1 MVVNPNKAI
10 ALSSL
15 PVSTL
20 TLRAVSSCSSTVSWP
35 RTGVSMATLTE
46 VLVMTPITLVSC
58 NPEHIAS
65 LSWPHLLT

>member
-1 MVVNPNKAI
+1 MVVRPNRAI

-15 PVSTL
+15 PVPTL
-20 TLRAVSSCSSTVSWP
+20 TLRAVFSCSSRVYWS
-35 RTGVSMATLTE
+35 RTGVGMATLTE

-65 LSWPHLLT
+65 LTWPHLLT